1 MGTQLAQILVE
12 GCINGSSIALVAI
25 GIALIWG
32 VMGLLCFAQGEFLMI
47 GMYVAY
53 FMMKLLGWDPLF
65 SMSLCALVLFVIGFV
80 VYYTMVRRVLSG
92 PKLSQRLLTFGLSL
106 MLANLALYFF
116 KSDYRTIRDTELL
129 FHGNLQVLGI
139 SVAANKLVPLL
150 VSVALTLA
158 LYLFLN
164 FTRFGKSIQAV
175 SQDKD
180 AAALMSINADRAYA
194 IAFALSC
201 AITGAA
207 GGVLTYYY
215 YISPTVGTTFQ
226 LFGFIAVSMGGY
238 GSIIGAFAGGIIM
251 GIVDI
256 DAGFYLNTA
265 LKYLFVCVGF
275 ILIVSLKPKG
285 LFGR

>member
-53 FMMKLLGWDPLF
+53 FMMKLLGCDPLF
-65 SMSLCALVLFVIGFV
+65 STSLCALVLFVIGFV

-256 DAGFYLNTA
+256 AAGFYLNTA